1 MERPQIAAES
11 HKLMK
16 LPRFGSRLAA
26 LLFGSGKAASA
37 APVPEAEHPDAGRLE
52 ERLADALCARL
63 KDANRQEIHALCT
76 FMEREVMPL
85 LGGDSLLRVA
95 EVIEANAPDAI
106 ESIPSLQRHQKHLQ
120 RAERMAS
127 IFERGNLQALTK
139 AFEEEALR
147 AQGR

>member
-1 MERPQIAAES
+1 
-11 HKLMK
+11 MK
-16 LPRFGSRLAA
+16 MPRFGSRLAA
-26 LLFGSGKAASA
+26 LLFASGRQARSDA
-37 APVPEAEHPDAGRLE
+37 APPDEGPQALE
-52 ERLADALCARL
+52 QRLADVLCAKL
-63 KDANRQEIHALCT
+63 KGASRQEIHGLCSY
-76 FMEREVMPL
+76 MEKEVMPL

-139 AFEEEALR
+139 AFEDEALR